1 VTVLE
6 VIQRSTDF
14 LGKRGVDSP
23 RLHAELLLAS
33 VLKVP
38 RMRLYLNFEQTLTE
52 AELESC
58 RGLVKRRGQRE
69 PLQYILGSTSFCG
82 LELEVNKQ
90 VLVPRP
96 ETELLAERGWTF
108 LTDFG
113 APQGQGP
120 AALDFGTGSGCLAV
134 ALAVKCPTVRVDAV
148 DASPEALAL
157 AAQNASRHS
166 VADRICFLQGEDLSV
181 LPAQSQYQ
189 LVVSNPPYI
198 PSAEIAALEP
208 EVKDWEP
215 RTALDGGPDGL
226 EFYRLLAQ
234 AAPAALAPG
243 GKIMLELGDGEAE
256 SVCDIF
262 QKQKWIVESVLED
275 YTHRPRIFI
284 GRRD

>member
-1 VTVLE
+1 
-6 VIQRSTDF
+6 
-14 LGKRGVDSP
+14 
-23 RLHAELLLAS
+23 
-33 VLKVP
+33 
-38 RMRLYLNFEQTLTE
+38 
-52 AELESC
+52 
-58 RGLVKRRGQRE
+58 
-69 PLQYILGSTSFCG
+69 
-82 LELEVNKQ
+82 
-90 VLVPRP
+90 
-96 ETELLAERGWTF
+96 
-108 LTDFG
+108 
-113 APQGQGP
+113 
-120 AALDFGTGSGCLAV
+120 
-134 ALAVKCPTVRVDAV
+134 
-148 DASPEALAL
+148 
-157 AAQNASRHS
+157 